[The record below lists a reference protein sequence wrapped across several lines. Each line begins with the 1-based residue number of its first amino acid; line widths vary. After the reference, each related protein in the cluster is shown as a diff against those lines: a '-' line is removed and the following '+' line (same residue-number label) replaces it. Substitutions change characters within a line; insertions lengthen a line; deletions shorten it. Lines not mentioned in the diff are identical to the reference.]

1 MSHSHYDPPI
11 ASSAARA
18 RWKWLMVPGGHAA
31 LTFFWLL
38 ASWWWVQPAEA
49 GALNFSLDP
58 AALKWIAKEAIYQCG
73 IILPVTCL
81 LLAALPR
88 IHLRHA
94 VYISVAS
101 AVAAYVV
108 HSAAAYLRRPITTN
122 GEHLMDIVLTYALV
136 LLISGVLIRRSDAKV
151 A

>member
-1 MSHSHYDPPI
+1 
-11 ASSAARA
+11 
-18 RWKWLMVPGGHAA
+18 MVPGGHAA

-58 AALKWIAKEAIYQCG
+58 AALKWIAKEAMYQCG
-73 IILPVTCL
+73 VILVVTCL

-94 VYISVAS
+94 VYISLAS

-108 HSAAAYLRRPITTN
+108 HSAAAYVSRPITTN
-122 GEHLMDIVLTYALV
+122 GEHLMDIVLTFVVV
-136 LLISGVLIRRSDAKV
+136 LLIGGVVIRQSDSRGAQLNR
-151 A
+151 